1 MVAPVGFFGEPDHD
15 FLTQKPQFKSE
26 PASPSAVRE
35 ILEEQRVE
43 KERLEREEAARMAQ
57 KRLASEKWSKLEKVQ
72 DQVRLDSTRL
82 IKELWAVPAKNWDEH
97 QIELY
102 GIVTNWLKE
111 RDSNG

>member
-1 MVAPVGFFGEPDHD
+1 MADPVGFFSEPDHD
-15 FLTQKPQFKSE
+15 FLTQKPQFKVE
-26 PASPSAVRE
+26 PASPSAIRE

-43 KERLEREEAARMAQ
+43 RERCEKEEAARMAQ
-57 KRLASEKWSKLEKVQ
+57 KRVASDKWSELEKVQ
-72 DQVRLDSTRL
+72 DQVRLDSARL

-102 GIVTNWLKE
+102 GFVTNWLKE

>member
-26 PASPSAVRE
+26 PASPSAIRE

-57 KRLASEKWSKLEKVQ
+57 KRLASIKRMELEKVQ
-72 DQVRLDSTRL
+72 DRVRRDSQRL
-82 IKELWAVPAKNWDEH
+82 IAKLWAVPAKDWTER
-97 QIELY
+97 QVEVYSVIS
-102 GIVTNWLKE
+102 NWLDEEYK
-111 RDSNG
+111 